1 MTIVKLSPFPKTKDD
16 HLTDLTRVL
25 LPVLVSG
32 AEEGVSD
39 GLLVA
44 GGVEHLLAAEVINH
58 RHRDLV
64 QDIGHS
70 ASCKCTESSNKSS
83 NKQMSKI
90 HDYDHEDYSAKG
102 VQIKGPVYFS

>member
-1 MTIVKLSPFPKTKDD
+1 MI
-16 HLTDLTRVL
+16 TDLTRVL
-25 LPVLVSG
+25 LPVLVAG

-58 RHRDLV
+58 GHRDLV

-70 ASCKCTESSNKSS
+70 ASCKKN
-83 NKQMSKI
+83 
-90 HDYDHEDYSAKG
+90 
-102 VQIKGPVYFS
+102 VQISFFFLTVIVHQIQIM